1 MAASAGGRR
10 RRGHGEGSI
19 YQRTDGRWT
28 GSATLG
34 YGPNGRQRKVVYG
47 RTQAEV
53 RDKLRALLTQIESGL
68 PLPDDQLTVGELL
81 DRYLRDVVPGRVA
94 PSTADNYATLARIHL
109 VPALGRT
116 KLAKLTP
123 MDVQGFLRSKL
134 DAGYSASTVRALR
147 KLLVQA
153 IGQAERW
160 GLVSRNVAALTDG
173 PKLPA
178 SEGRSLTPAE
188 ARRLLE
194 AVRGDRLEACW
205 VVLLS
210 LGLRRGEALG
220 LSWEDVD
227 LDAGVLRV
235 RRALKKEGSRVVLGE
250 VKTAGSRRAVNL
262 PEQVVSQLRGHRA
275 RQAEE
280 RLALGA
286 AWTDSGLVFTST
298 VGTPLDPDHFRKR
311 FAGIAEKA
319 GLGRWRVHE
328 LRHSAAS
335 IMLAAGVP
343 LEVVSKVLGHA
354 SIRITAD
361 VYGHVME
368 PQRQQ
373 AADAMGRVL
382 FGAGEPS

>member
-1 MAASAGGRR
+1 MAAGGA
-10 RRGHGEGSI
+10 
-19 YQRTDGRWT
+19 
-28 GSATLG
+28 ATARAR
-34 YGPNGRQRKVVYG
+34 YTVYG

-53 RDKLRALLTQIESGL
+53 RDRLRALLTQIEAGM
-68 PLPDDQLTVGELL
+68 PLPDEQLTVGELL
-81 DRYLRDVVPGRVA
+81 ERYLRDVVPGRVA
-94 PSTADNYATLARIHL
+94 ASTLDNYATLARLHL
-109 VPALGRT
+109 VPALGRSR
-116 KLAKLTP
+116 LAKLTP
-123 MDVQGFLRSKL
+123 MDVQVLLRSKL
-134 DAGYSASTVRALR
+134 EAGYSASTVRALR

-178 SEGRSLTPAE
+178 SDGRSLTPAE
-188 ARRLLE
+188 ARRLLD

-205 VVLLS
+205 VLLLS

-220 LSWEDVD
+220 LSWDDVD
-227 LDAGVLRV
+227 LDAGLLRV
-235 RRALKKEGSRVVLGE
+235 RRQLKKEGSRVVLGE

-262 PEQVVSQLRGHRA
+262 PAPVVTLLRVHRA

-286 AWTDSGLVFTST
+286 AWTDSGLVFTT
-298 VGTPLDPDHFRKR
+298 AIGTPIDPDNFRRR
-311 FAGIAEKA
+311 FAGIAETA
-319 GLGRWRVHE
+319 GLGRWHVHE

-335 IMLAAGVP
+335 IMLASGVP

-361 VYGHVME
+361 VYGHVMD

-382 FGAGEPS
+382 FGAGEP